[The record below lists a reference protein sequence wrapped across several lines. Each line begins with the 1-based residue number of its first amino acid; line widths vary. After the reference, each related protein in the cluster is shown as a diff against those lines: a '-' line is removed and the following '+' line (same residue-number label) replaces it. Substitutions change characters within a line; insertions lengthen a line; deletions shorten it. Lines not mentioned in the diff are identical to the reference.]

1 MTKPTP
7 PGWYPDMADSR
18 GLERYWNGSEWES
31 RFRKKGSTEELT
43 ERPRNGSAPS
53 RSSNSKPSNGKAA
66 TVGLV
71 VIAGII
77 WLVASSCSGGSDEES
92 GGGARQ
98 AGSTAQG
105 VATQSPG
112 DLIGTRKLVEQTCR
126 EAVEN
131 RLKSPSS
138 AEFSDVQARQDDS
151 AGTRWTVTGKVDSEN
166 SFGASIRNTFTCTST
181 YDIASETARTSVT
194 SFSGN

>member
-7 PGWYPDMADSR
+7 PGWYPDMADSL

-31 RFRKKGSTEELT
+31 KFRKKGSTAELT
-43 ERPRNGSAPS
+43 ERPRKGSAPA
-53 RSSNSKPSNGKAA
+53 RSSNPKPSSGKAA
-66 TVGLV
+66 IAGLAAL
-71 VIAGII
+71 AGII
-77 WLVASSCSGGSDEES
+77 WLVASSCIGGSGDES
-92 GGGARQ
+92 GGDAQQTMSTVQGA
-98 AGSTAQG
+98 
-105 VATQSPG
+105 ATQSPG

-181 YDIASETARTSVT
+181 YNIASETARTSVT

>member
-43 ERPRNGSAPS
+43 ERPREGAAPARNS
-53 RSSNSKPSNGKAA
+53 GSKPSNGK
-66 TVGLV
+66 TIVGLIA
-71 VIAGII
+71 IAGIV
-77 WLVASSCSGGSDEES
+77 WFAASSCFGSEGDAS
-92 GGGARQ
+92 GGGAGMQ
-98 AGSTAQG
+98 GSTSQRAT
-105 VATQSPG
+105 TQSPG

-138 AEFSDVQARQDDS
+138 AEFSDVQAKQDDS